1 MNKLQLKGDWNKLKG
16 KVKEKWA
23 ELTDDDM
30 LAIEGQR
37 DQLVG
42 RVQERYGFAKE
53 QAEKEVKEF
62 MECHNCYYISIA

>member
-1 MNKLQLKGDWNKLKG
+1 MNKLQLKGDWNKMKG

-42 RVQERYGFAKE
+42 RVQERYGYAKE
-53 QAEKEVKEF
+53 LAEKEVKEF
-62 MECHNCYYISIA
+62 MDCHQCS